1 MVYRESC
8 LTLRSEQATRCT
20 ETQDRNNNRNTHQTR
35 NERTTNRKQSK
46 VHTNRKRTTKDRQRK
61 RTNKRVDE
69 AEITEKQTIINKQN
83 E

>member
-20 ETQDRNNNRNTHQTR
+20 EIQERNSNQNTHRKR
-35 NERTTNRKQSK
+35 NKRTTNRKQSK
-46 VHTNRKRTTKDRQRK
+46 VHTTRNERQKDKQRK

-69 AEITEKQTIINKQN
+69 AEITENKQS
-83 E
+83 